1 MLQNHWLSKIEKAQ
15 QVVRHWW
22 ILTIAAVT
30 IITTGIIVLF
40 YPLESFWVLSI
51 IMGVG
56 ILLSGISELTIAIT
70 SRNWF
75 ATRSWNIIGGIIDIL
90 LGILLC
96 SHIGISATLLPILI
110 GLWLM
115 TRSFIIISLG
125 SDLNLFM
132 LKGSR
137 WTVFCGIVLLLLSII
152 IIIQP
157 FKVGVP
163 FITTL
168 VSIGFV
174 LAGIIMLVF
183 SLQLRNI
190 HAYIK
195 HNIIEDVDID

>member
-1 MLQNHWLSKIEKAQ
+1 MIQGNLFSKIEKAQ
-15 QVVRHWW
+15 QVVKHWW
-22 ILTIAAVT
+22 ILTIAAVA
-30 IITTGIIVLF
+30 IIATGITVLF
-40 YPLESFWVLSI
+40 YPLESFLILSI
-51 IMGVG
+51 IMGIG

-125 SDLNLFM
+125 SDLNLFL
-132 LKGSR
+132 LKGSK
-137 WTVFCGIVLLLLSII
+137 WTILCGIVLLLLSIT

-157 FKVGVP
+157 FKVGIP
-163 FITTL
+163 FITAL

-174 LAGIIMLVF
+174 LAGIIMLAF
-183 SLQLRNI
+183 SFQLRNM
-190 HAYIK
+190 HTYIK
-195 HNIIEDVDID
+195 RNIIEDVDID